1 MITLAPL
8 QPEHVTHFYRWIQD
22 PEVIEYSL
30 SAFQT
35 MTTEAQIDPW
45 FARTLHD
52 DSSLNLG
59 IFTTDTHQLLGYA
72 GISGI
77 SRLNQSGEYF
87 ILIGEK
93 AYWGRGVGTEATKQ
107 VLTRGFAELNL
118 NRIMLTVSEPNV
130 GGVKAYAK
138 AGFVVEGRMR
148 EACLRNGQFHDKLI
162 LSVLKAEWQ
171 QSVAGASSM
180 VPLLPQ

>member
-1 MITLAPL
+1 MITLGHL
-8 QPEHVTHFYRWIQD
+8 QPEHVTHFYRWIAD

-35 MTTEAQIDPW
+35 MTTPAQIDAW

-52 DSSLNLG
+52 DSSLNRG
-59 IFTTDTHQLLGYA
+59 IFTTDTQELLDYA

-77 SRLNQSGEYF
+77 SRLNHSGEYF
-87 ILIGEK
+87 LFIGEK
-93 AYWGRGVGTEATKQ
+93 AHWGRGVGTEVTKQ
-107 VLTRGFAELNL
+107 ALALGFTELHL

-130 GGVKAYAK
+130 GGVNAYTK
-138 AGFVVEGRMR
+138 AGFQLEGRLR

-162 LSVLKAEWQ
+162 MSVLKAEW
-171 QSVAGASSM
+171 
-180 VPLLPQ
+180 